1 MKALLSL
8 SLFVSIASGQ
18 YYETEAIP
26 LPEGKAVEV
35 GVIALLPEKKIAISG
50 RGGAVWI
57 GSGCYDDDLS
67 KVSWTLFASGLGEP
81 SGLFWR
87 DEALWFQQQSGLVL
101 LKDLNGDG
109 KANDIEKRADTG
121 DIPGVSQNQFVG
133 SDPDTHGDCWAVIGV
148 NSPVGS
154 GNWPGWAV
162 RMSKKGEMFPE
173 IPGVRSPGGI
183 GYNAVGDLFY
193 TERRGLWNGSSSLKW
208 LKPGGFMGSPVGSVS
223 AKLAGQ
229 PEPPTPRSGS
239 RIQIEREKDPR
250 ITPPA
255 VVLPHA
261 RFGQLPTAVI
271 SDLSGGK
278 FGPFEQQVFVGEQ
291 MNSQVQRVYLEMV
304 NGLYQGA
311 VFPFLDNLKSDVI
324 PIRMAKDGTLFVGG
338 VGRGSGGKS
347 AFLERTRWNGKVPFE
362 VETMRA
368 TPTGFVLN
376 FTEKVDPSTA
386 GNPGSYVMEAWTY
399 IYQKRDGSPEV
410 DQATPK
416 ITGAKVS
423 EDGLSV
429 ELTVIGRVQGHV
441 HHLNSKGVTSAKGAK
456 LWHAD
461 VYYTLNEIP
470 LFRRVEER

>member
-1 MKALLSL
+1 
-8 SLFVSIASGQ
+8 
-18 YYETEAIP
+18 
-26 LPEGKAVEV
+26 
-35 GVIALLPEKKIAISG
+35 
-50 RGGAVWI
+50 
-57 GSGCYDDDLS
+57 
-67 KVSWTLFASGLGEP
+67 
-81 SGLFWR
+81 
-87 DEALWFQQQSGLVL
+87 
-101 LKDLNGDG
+101 
-109 KANDIEKRADTG
+109 
-121 DIPGVSQNQFVG
+121 
-133 SDPDTHGDCWAVIGV
+133 
-148 NSPVGS
+148 
-154 GNWPGWAV
+154 
-162 RMSKKGEMFPE
+162 
-173 IPGVRSPGGI
+173 
-183 GYNAVGDLFY
+183 
-193 TERRGLWNGSSSLKW
+193 
-208 LKPGGFMGSPVGSVS
+208 MGSPVGSIS

-229 PEPPTPRSGS
+229 PEPPTPKSGS

-261 RFGQLPTAVI
+261 RFGQSPTAVVA
-271 SDLSGGK
+271 DLSGGK
-278 FGPFEQQVFVGEQ
+278 FGPFERQVFVGEQ
-291 MNSQVQRVYLEMV
+291 MNSQVQRVDLEMV

-311 VFPFLDNLKSDVI
+311 VFPFLDNLESGVI

-338 VGRGSGGKS
+338 VGRGAGGKG

-376 FTEKVDPSTA
+376 FTEKIDPSTA
-386 GNPGSYVMEAWTY
+386 GNPDSYVMEAWTY

-416 ITGAKVS
+416 IVGAKVS

-429 ELTVIGRVQGHV
+429 ELTVTGRVQGHV

-456 LWHAD
+456 LWHVD